1 MLDSTIFLTG
11 FTKSLIAITLFEL
24 GDKTFFIGALL
35 ATKHPRRWVFTG
47 AMVALA
53 AMTILSV
60 MFGQVAALLPERWVK
75 LAEIVLFAAFGFK
88 LLYEAWRLA
97 PQAQNRDELEEAE
110 AAVALAEARL
120 KRTGPLAIMVEACTL
135 VFVAEWGDRTQFTTI
150 ALAADYPG
158 LSVILGGTLGH
169 GVCAALAVVCG
180 RWLCGR
186 ISERMLTALGGLLFL
201 VFAAIAGYSLPT

>member
-35 ATKHPRRWVFTG
+35 ATKHPRRWVFAG
-47 AMVALA
+47 VIVALA

-75 LAEIVLFAAFGFK
+75 LAEIILFAAFGFK

-120 KRTGPLAIMVEACTL
+120 KRTGPLAIMVEAYTL